1 MRQEATAP
9 YYSAMNEQER
19 KVKQDFE
26 ALRGAKRDFHK
37 LLVQAKARR
46 MEALQAGNKEE
57 AKRLKEEIEHL
68 NQEWRKEQKNLWRGI
83 RRDKN
88 ELRHLK

>member
-1 MRQEATAP
+1 MDER
-9 YYSAMNEQER
+9 ER

-26 ALRGAKRDFHK
+26 VLKGAKRDFHK

-57 AKRLKEEIEHL
+57 AKRLKAEIENL
-68 NQEWRKEQKNLWRGI
+68 NQAWRDEQKGIWREI
-83 RRDKN
+83 RIDQKGRRR
-88 ELRHLK
+88 L